1 MCIILCFKAFSC
13 FCVQKVPYIMQ
24 GAVIPF
30 LKQIVE
36 TETDARDELI
46 GKLVHALLF
55 YFMVNNLSNL
65 K

>member
-1 MCIILCFKAFSC
+1 
-13 FCVQKVPYIMQ
+13 MQ

-46 GKLVHALLF
+46 GKLVQVMWGLMEVCISPSCFILWLII
-55 YFMVNNLSNL
+55 Y
-65 K
+65 KI